1 VKAPAFWREDGWR
14 ARALAP
20 AGAAY
25 ALAGALR
32 WRSAGEPEAP
42 LPVIC
47 VGNATVGGTGKTPI
61 TLDLLARLGA
71 RGRTVHALCR
81 GHGGRLSGPV
91 RVDPAVHGADDVGDE
106 ALLLAEMAPTWAGR
120 DRRAAARAAAEA
132 GATLAVLDD
141 GLQYPHLAKHTSLL
155 VVDAADGFG
164 NGRVVPAGPLREP
177 LKRAQARAHAAVL
190 VGDGEPPAGLD
201 GLPVFRARLE
211 PTPHARALAGRRML
225 AFAGIGRPEKF
236 FATARALGVDVV
248 ATRAFADHHRFSVAE
263 LDDLVAAADRLGCGL
278 LTTTKDRVR
287 LPAGRRARVATL
299 AVRLAWAE
307 ETMLDAWLD
316 ERLAST

>member
-1 VKAPAFWREDGWR
+1 
-14 ARALAP
+14 
-20 AGAAY
+20 
-25 ALAGALR
+25 
-32 WRSAGEPEAP
+32 
-42 LPVIC
+42 
-47 VGNATVGGTGKTPI
+47 
-61 TLDLLARLGA
+61 
-71 RGRTVHALCR
+71 
-81 GHGGRLSGPV
+81 
-91 RVDPAVHGADDVGDE
+91 
-106 ALLLAEMAPTWAGR
+106 
-120 DRRAAARAAAEA
+120 
-132 GATLAVLDD
+132 
-141 GLQYPHLAKHTSLL
+141 
-155 VVDAADGFG
+155 
-164 NGRVVPAGPLREP
+164 
-177 LKRAQARAHAAVL
+177 
-190 VGDGEPPAGLD
+190 
-201 GLPVFRARLE
+201 
-211 PTPHARALAGRRML
+211 ML